1 MRALKDLYLTVL
13 SDQHEIRHGFHPEI
27 VKAHNRL
34 TEEVLKL
41 RERVREL
48 ERNSTE
54 PKTD

>member
-1 MRALKDLYLTVL
+1 MALKDLYLTVL
-13 SDQHEIRHGFHPEI
+13 SDQHEIRHGFRPEI